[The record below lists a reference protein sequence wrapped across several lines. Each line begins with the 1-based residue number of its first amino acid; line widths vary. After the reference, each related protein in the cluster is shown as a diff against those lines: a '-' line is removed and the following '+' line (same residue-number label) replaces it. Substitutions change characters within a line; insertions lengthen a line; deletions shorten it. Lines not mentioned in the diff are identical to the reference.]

1 MRWERPAAAALTAN
15 SCPTLIVENRADSMV
30 DSEDRLL
37 LALVPAFDEFSLEN
51 VVKNLQERTGSQLL
65 IRTKWRSKTSGT

>member
-37 LALVPAFDEFSLEN
+37 LAVPAFDEFSLEN